1 MKSIT
6 VSKNIQDK
14 IYTIRGQQVLLDKD
28 LAELYGVSIKRLN
41 EQVKRNSERFPEE
54 FMFQL
59 NQKEFEVLRSQI
71 ATLNFSRG
79 KHRKYLPYAFTEQG
93 IAMLSAVLRSETAV
107 KVSIQIMNVFV
118 KFRRLYKENS
128 QLFERLSNLEIKQ
141 FQTEIKIEKVLTAI
155 DNKSIKLRQGIF
167 YNGQIFDAW
176 QFVSDLIRTAEK
188 SIILIDNYIDDSVLS
203 LFCKRKESVKVTIF
217 TRNISKQ
224 LRLDLKKF
232 NEQYPVI
239 MIKQFTESHDR
250 FLIIDEKILYHIGA
264 SLKDLGKKWFA
275 FSKMDFGVTE
285 IIEKLNMK

>member
-59 NQKEFEVLRSQI
+59 NQKEFEVLRSHI